1 MDLHGEQK
9 GSLRGDASEKI
20 KEETE
25 KEKAAKAAKKA
36 AAKEAAKKKESSISV
51 APPITKSAPQKKA
64 ETSFAMESLKRATPD
79 AGVAPVAAP
88 APASGSGYVPPHLRS
103 KESGNGDA
111 ATSSSANIGGRYVPP
126 HLRK

>member
-1 MDLHGEQK
+1 
-9 GSLRGDASEKI
+9 
-20 KEETE
+20 
-25 KEKAAKAAKKA
+25 
-36 AAKEAAKKKESSISV
+36 
-51 APPITKSAPQKKA
+51 
-64 ETSFAMESLKRATPD
+64 MESLKRATPD

-88 APASGSGYVPPHLRS
+88 PPASGSGYVPPHLRS